1 MASDRNHFSDSFA
14 LADGAPL
21 KDIEFQPSTIET
33 HDFAMFN
40 YINETCNFHVNSNKG
55 WRKIPVIWVG
65 AERAFQVKERKE
77 MRDSGGML
85 VLPLIAIERLSI
97 TKDPAR
103 KGMMPANVRD
113 NPDEQGGS
121 VTIARRIK
129 QDKTGLARNAAN
141 KRKWSGDDYDGDGQR
156 PSMSN
161 RFKTQRQDG
170 KVIYET
176 ITMPMPSRIMIEY
189 KMSVQTDYNTQMNEV
204 LQAIHAKLKNH
215 KEFFINH
222 DGHRF
227 TAFLEDF
234 SFNNNLA
241 TL

>member
-1 MASDRNHFSDSFA
+1 MANDRNHFADSFA

-129 QDKTGLARNAAN
+129 QDKTRNFAVASGTRKDTETGGTRQRYYPRVN
-141 KRKWSGDDYDGDGQR
+141 KKIVIRSLSIPIPIYVNIDY
-156 PSMSN
+156 
-161 RFKTQRQDG
+161 K
-170 KVIYET
+170 IY
-176 ITMPMPSRIMIEY
+176 
-189 KMSVQTDYNTQMNEV
+189 
-204 LQAIHAKLKNH
+204 
-215 KEFFINH
+215 
-222 DGHRF
+222 
-227 TAFLEDF
+227 
-234 SFNNNLA
+234 
-241 TL
+241 